1 MKARYP
7 FRLLNFL
14 TLTSYFTTI
23 LLISPTAGYATSNSY
38 VLDAASRNGSFTR
51 ADEYFSEIYQGEILI
66 PINLLGSVGKP
77 GVYHI
82 PKQTDL
88 VRLLSL
94 AGGTRADANL
104 EDISIKR
111 RSGETE
117 KLINVNLRQLVS
129 EKSSSKPINLE
140 ANDIVLVAPHEP
152 LVSNNTL
159 TVVSLA
165 ASLLGLVVSSIVIV
179 NQLKR

>member
-1 MKARYP
+1 MKPRYP
-7 FRLLNFL
+7 FRLLNFF
-14 TLTSYFTTI
+14 TLASYFFTV
-23 LLISPTAGYATSNSY
+23 LFISPTAGYAINTNLWDGSSK
-38 VLDAASRNGSFTR
+38 NGTFTR

-111 RSGETE
+111 RNGETE

-129 EKSSSKPINLE
+129 EKGTGKPINLE
-140 ANDIVLVAPHEP
+140 ANDIVLVAPQEP
-152 LVSNNTL
+152 SVSQNTL
-159 TVVSLA
+159 TVVSLV
-165 ASLLGLVVSSIVIV
+165 ASLMGLVVSSLVIA
-179 NQLKR
+179 NQLKK